1 MDLMMNGLLIAA
13 TLFAGGYCWV
23 LARRVQDLKSL
34 DRGLGGS
41 IVSLTRQVELARLT
55 LDEARAASK
64 ETRQDLGQLV
74 GRADTAARELRL
86 LIAAAPVMPAPPAH
100 PNGAIFQASA
110 GYAALYEGTRAR
122 RVGDPLTIT
131 LVERT
136 VAHLVLLRVEVLLR
150 ARLHGDVLEQLV
162 ARVDAP
168 ARRPRRREGGAH
180 LERRRTAVLQVGVE
194 DVGGVDEEVG
204 SQH

>member
-55 LDEARAASK
+55 LDEARSASK

-86 LIAAAPVMPAPPAH
+86 LIAAAPVMPAPRTVEPAPVAEALPLVAVAPQPPDPFAPDPVEMPGLTDVPKPRALLPVENPLRRAKVAGSGGPAH
-100 PNGAIFQASA
+100 SEDEILE
-110 GYAALYEGTRAR
+110 ALKA
-122 RVGDPLTIT
+122 L
-131 LVERT
+131 
-136 VAHLVLLRVEVLLR
+136 A
-150 ARLHGDVLEQLV
+150 
-162 ARVDAP
+162 
-168 ARRPRRREGGAH
+168 GGA
-180 LERRRTAVLQVGVE
+180 R
-194 DVGGVDEEVG
+194 
-204 SQH
+204 